1 MLLVCNMQHV
11 EKKRKYRKKY
21 MKKIAISILSLTI
34 LLGSCSKDIK
44 QTEQSVVVNPDPKTM
59 EEMVVPKGFNYK
71 TSDDV
76 NFNITLLSNNDQA
89 LKGVRVDIM
98 DDSPENGGKIIA
110 TGVTNSSG
118 VLDVKYNIPTYLKE
132 VVINTDYI
140 GVVNNVIT
148 PVTNGRVSTRIG
160 GKNPQLV
167 RTVEQKNLPKSFNL
181 SKAASP
187 LSYRLGDYTK
197 GSNGGVPNYL
207 DSKDEEESN
216 LFLAIINAALPE
228 QSQVPI
234 NHPEYLA
241 ATSEKNIKMTALCDI
256 WVTFIHEGS
265 AYKNGLFY
273 FKYPTANPPKN
284 PSEIESLI
292 AIFPN
297 ASYDGSGGGLGTG
310 NKVYIGSIGA
320 DTSIGFAIA
329 QDGWDG
335 NAVKPNSKFF
345 YTFSKFNPE
354 LNSSNKEHVALL
366 YDDPTEKFVIGF
378 EDEKRDNNASDN
390 DFNDCIISVSTDPV
404 ESIDKTNV
412 IPTTPASENDLDG
425 DGVLNAFDEYPS
437 DGAKA
442 FNVYYPSASTYANVA
457 FEDLWPSKG
466 DYDLNDVVVA
476 YQYRG
481 VLNASNK
488 IVSMNGKYKLRAAG
502 GIFKNAFSVEFPLNR
517 SAVSSI
523 TGGLGLEAEA
533 TKAIVKVFANSKAII
548 SNYNTKEGISPQE
561 TDTISVSMTFSTP
574 QDFSLSSFN
583 PFIYIDET
591 SKGRGFE
598 VHLPDMAPSELVNRS
613 ILGTNADN
621 SNSANGRYYKTANN
635 LPFAINIPET
645 FSYPIEREAII
656 NGHLRFAAWAQSGGT
671 QYQDWYKNL
680 SGYRNNAK
688 LY

>member
-1 MLLVCNMQHV
+1 
-11 EKKRKYRKKY
+11 
-21 MKKIAISILSLTI
+21 MKNIAISILSLTL

-44 QTEQSVVVNPDPKTM
+44 QSEQSVVVNPNPKTM
-59 EEMVVPKGFNYK
+59 EEMVVPKSFNYK

-89 LKGVRVDIM
+89 LKGVKVDIM

-110 TGVTNSSG
+110 TGVTNTSG
-118 VLDVKYNIPTYLKE
+118 VLNVKYNIPTYLKE

-140 GVVNNVIT
+140 GVVNNVIAT
-148 PVTNGRVSTRIG
+148 VNSGGVSAKIG

-167 RTVEQKNLPKSFNL
+167 RTVEQKNVPKIYNL
-181 SKAASP
+181 GKAAAAI
-187 LSYRLGDYTK
+187 SYRLGDYSK
-197 GSNGGVPNYL
+197 GIDGGVPEYL
-207 DSKDEEESN
+207 DSKDEEETN
-216 LFLAIINAALPE
+216 KFLADINAALPE
-228 QSQVPI
+228 NSKVPI
-234 NHPEYLA
+234 SHPEYLA
-241 ATSEKNIKMTALCDI
+241 SSSEKNLNMTALCDI

-273 FKYPTANPPKN
+273 FKYPTKNPPKN
-284 PSEIESLI
+284 VSEIEALI

-297 ASYDGSGGGLGTG
+297 ASYDGSGGGLETG

-335 NAVKPNSKFF
+335 NLVKSNSKFF

-354 LNSSNKEHVALL
+354 IISSEKEHVALL

-378 EDEKRDNNASDN
+378 EDEKRENNASDE
-390 DFNDCIISVSTDPV
+390 DFNDCIISVTTDPV

-412 IPTTPASENDLDG
+412 IPTTPSSGNDNDG
-425 DGVLNAFDEYPS
+425 DGVLNAFDDYPN
-437 DGAKA
+437 DANKA
-442 FNVYYPSASTYANVA
+442 YNVFYPSASTYANVA

-476 YQYRG
+476 YQYSG
-481 VLNASNK
+481 VVNASNK
-488 IVSMNGKYKLRAAG
+488 MVSMSGKYKLRAAG
-502 GIFKNAFSVEFPLNR
+502 GSLKNAFSVELPLNR
-517 SAVSSI
+517 SDIATI

-533 TKAIVKVFANSKAII
+533 TKAIVNVFTNSKAII
-548 SNYNTKEGISPQE
+548 DNYNTKAGTIPQL
-561 TDTISVSMTFSTP
+561 TDTITVGMTFSSP
-574 QDFSLSSFN
+574 QDLSLSSFN
-583 PFIYIDET
+583 PFIYIDEAG
-591 SKGRGFE
+591 KGRGFE
-598 VHLPDMAPSELVNRS
+598 VHLPDMAPTELVNRS

-621 SNSANGRYYKTANN
+621 SNSAIGRYYKTANN

-645 FSYPIEREAII
+645 FSYPLEREAII
-656 NGHLRFAAWAQSGGT
+656 NGHLKFAAWAQSGGT
-671 QYQDWYKNL
+671 QFQDWYRNL
-680 SGYRNNAK
+680 SEYRNSSK